1 VTGERVQ
8 GRVFGE
14 VADRY
19 DRVRP
24 DYPAALV
31 DDVIAYAGPGR
42 AAVEIGAGTGKAAV
56 AFAER
61 GVDLT
66 AVEPDPAMAE
76 VLRRRLA
83 GHPNATVE
91 VFTFE
96 EFAPRRTYGL
106 LYSAQAWHWTDPA
119 TRWRRAA
126 DLLVPGG
133 ALALFWND
141 DRIADLDVR
150 AAVLAAH
157 REHAPDV
164 PLDDGPDE
172 EPGTAADH
180 MAYWPGT
187 ELMALPDFD
196 ERTVRE
202 YAWRRTLAVEDYVAY
217 LSTQSSYR
225 MLDVEARR
233 RLFDAVRSVATEVPS
248 TMTTVLYL
256 SRRR

>member
-1 VTGERVQ
+1 MAGERVR

-14 VADRY
+14 VAERY

-24 DYPAALV
+24 GYPPELV

-42 AAVEIGAGTGKAAV
+42 PAVEIGAGTGKAAL

-61 GVDLT
+61 GLDLT

-76 VLRRRLA
+76 VLARRLA
-83 GHPNATVE
+83 GHPHATVE
-91 VFTFE
+91 VCTFE
-96 EFAPRRTYGL
+96 EFAPGRTYGL
-106 LYSAQAWHWTDPA
+106 LYSAQAWHWTDPE

-126 DLLVPGG
+126 GLLVPGG

-141 DRIADLDVR
+141 DRIADPDIH

-157 REHAPDV
+157 REHAPDI

-172 EPGTAADH
+172 EPGTAIDH
-180 MAYWPGT
+180 MTYWPGT
-187 ELMALPDFD
+187 ELSAQPEFD

-202 YAWRRTLAVEDYVAY
+202 YEWRRTLAVEDYVAY

-225 MLDVEARR
+225 MLDVEARG
-233 RLFDAVRSVATEVPS
+233 RLFDAVRAVTTEVSS

-256 SRRR
+256 ARRR